1 MKVHYGFDGIGE
13 ITNPVVTTGSFDG
26 VHLGHKVIINRINE
40 IAQSI
45 GGESVLITFYPHP
58 RKVLYPETAGKNL
71 MFILSQREKIEL
83 LSKTGL
89 DHLIIVKFTLEFSK
103 ISSVQFIRD
112 YLISKLNARYI
123 VVGFNHHF

>member
-45 GGESVLITFYPHP
+45 GGE
-58 RKVLYPETAGKNL
+58 
-71 MFILSQREKIEL
+71 
-83 LSKTGL
+83 
-89 DHLIIVKFTLEFSK
+89 
-103 ISSVQFIRD
+103 
-112 YLISKLNARYI
+112 
-123 VVGFNHHF
+123 

>member
-1 MKVHYGFDGIGE
+1 M
-13 ITNPVVTTGSFDG
+13 VTTGSFDG

-71 MFILSQREKIEL
+71 MFILSQRENW
-83 LSKTGL
+83 
-89 DHLIIVKFTLEFSK
+89 
-103 ISSVQFIRD
+103 
-112 YLISKLNARYI
+112 YA
-123 VVGFNHHF
+123 